1 MGINEDKGLMTS
13 IFSQAD
19 LKAGKRHGQGRDWIF
34 YYRGA
39 KIDEY
44 PISTLSVALASF

>member
-19 LKAGKRHGQGRDWIF
+19 LKAGKSHSQGRDWYSAI
-34 YYRGA
+34 
-39 KIDEY
+39 EVQ
-44 PISTLSVALASF
+44 SVRVWVSGTGKA